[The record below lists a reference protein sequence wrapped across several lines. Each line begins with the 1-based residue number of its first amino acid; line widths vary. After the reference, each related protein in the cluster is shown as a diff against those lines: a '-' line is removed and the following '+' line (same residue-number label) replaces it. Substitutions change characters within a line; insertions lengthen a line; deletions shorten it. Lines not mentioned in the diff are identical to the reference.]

1 MADNHT
7 LVNRELSWLE
17 FNRRVLE
24 EAQDETV
31 PLLERIKFLAIFS
44 SNLDEFFM
52 VRVAGLK
59 RLIAAGDQSIGPD
72 GLTAREAMVAVAI
85 QVHRLVEEQHR
96 CFLEILQ
103 PRLAAHDIHLVR
115 PGSENAEQARYLE
128 GYFQRVLLPVVTPLA
143 VDPGHPFPHLA
154 NRAICLVVSLRP
166 TASSLLPRATL
177 SLLHLPPTQVAPRFV
192 PLPAPADQ
200 NAFMLLEDVL
210 RRHLPRLYEGYAI
223 ESTHAIRVTRDS
235 DVQLPR
241 GRTQDLMAAIE
252 ASLRERRMGDAVR
265 LQYDPDLPPEVL
277 GTLVSELEL
286 TAPDLYEEQGFAA
299 FIDLLQ
305 LYAAVDRPRLKDRQL
320 VPHPVAA
327 FERAPDMWSAI
338 RAGDILVHHPYHS
351 FDVVT
356 RFVQDAASD
365 PGVLA
370 IKMTLYRVSPT
381 SPIAQALTRAAEVG
395 KEVTVLV
402 ELQARFDEEANIHW
416 ARALEEV
423 GAHVVYGLVG
433 YKTHCKA
440 CLVVRQEADGIRR
453 YCHLSTGNYNVRTA
467 GIYGDLGLFTCRE
480 SFGQDLTALFNLLTG
495 YTEARSFNHLILAPT
510 ELRKAFVA
518 RIRREAE
525 HAAAGRGG
533 RLIVKMNS
541 LVDQALI
548 EELYT
553 ASGAGVEIDLIVRG
567 ICCLRPGVPGLSER
581 IRVRSI
587 VDRYLEHARIFYF
600 ANAGEPEYLLA
611 SADWMPRNLD
621 HRLEIAFPVLSP
633 ALQAQLREVLET
645 QLADTVKARLVLA
658 DGHSERVPAG
668 DRPPLR
674 SQERLYEL
682 TAAARDDPSRG
693 FVRPPEPPS
702 LTPPDLP
709 AAGEG
714 IGVSSRQGGRAGMT
728 AAQETADAL
737 LSGAD

>member
-1 MADNHT
+1 MADSHT
-7 LVNRELSWLE
+7 LVSRELSWLE

-72 GLTAREAMVAVAI
+72 GLTARETMVAVAI

-103 PRLAAHDIHLVR
+103 PRLAAHGIHLVR

-154 NRAICLVVSLRP
+154 NRAICLVVSFRP
-166 TASSLLPRATL
+166 TVSSLLPRATL

-192 PLPAPADQ
+192 PLPGPEGED
-200 NAFMLLEDVL
+200 AFMLLEDVL
-210 RRHLPRLYEGYAI
+210 RLHLPSLYEGYEI

-277 GTLVSELEL
+277 ATLVNELEL

-299 FIDLLQ
+299 FADLLQ

-327 FERAPDMWSAI
+327 FERAGDVWSAI

-495 YTEARSFNHLILAPT
+495 YTEVRSFNHLILAPT

-541 LVDQALI
+541 LVDLALI
-548 EELYT
+548 QELYT

-600 ANAGEPEYLLA
+600 ENAGEPEYLLA

-645 QLADTVKARLVLA
+645 QLADSVKARLILA
-658 DGHSERVPAG
+658 DGHSERVHAG

-682 TAAARDDPSRG
+682 TGAVRDDLSRVV
-693 FVRPPEPPS
+693 VRSTESPPPGPP
-702 LTPPDLP
+702 
-709 AAGEG
+709 AGGERDAL
-714 IGVSSRQGGRAGMT
+714 SSRPGGRAGMS

-737 LSGAD
+737 LSGADC